1 MRGTDSRTSGIIPAY
16 AGSTAPPRT
25 VRSRKAD
32 HPRIRGEHSL
42 AVTSWAEAYGSSPHT
57 RGARMHIDFDRAMW
71 WIIPAYAGS
80 TDVGEAAGQALS
92 DHPRIRGEHGLTFP
106 GSAPGVGSS
115 PHTRGARGLRA
126 QGRPVPGI
134 IPAYAGSTRRCC
146 SRWPATKDHPR
157 IRGEHR
163 ACRRCPA
170 CLLGI
175 IPAYAGSTTP
185 PLPDRTNRRDHP
197 RIRGEHAISWPH
209 LPSGRGSSPHTR
221 GALANASGRAD
232 GAGIIP
238 AYAGS
243 TGRACRISR
252 PSPDHP
258 RIRGEHGSCATR
270 YCWGRGS
277 SPHTRGAPGA
287 LGAGG
292 AITRI
297 IPAYA
302 GSTAVARPASNSI
315 ADHPRIRGEHTPSG
329 LRGFDGGGS
338 SPHTRGAPAEASDE
352 DRLGGIIPAYAGST
366 LLPSTRFLSWPDHP
380 RIRGEHYVSLQVQHL
395 VLGSSPHTRGAP
407 KCAHGPPA
415 PERIIPA
422 YAGSTARCA
431 TIWTVRQDHP
441 RIRGEHPHD
450 GAGVLIAL
458 GSSPHT
464 RGALD
469 EAPLEPCEGGDHPR
483 IRGEHRLFLGEF
495 PFRDGSSPH
504 TRGAQA
510 SIWATPWSLG
520 IIPAYAGSTS
530 TRGR

>member
-175 IPAYAGSTTP
+175 IPAYAGSTP
-185 PLPDRTNRRDHP
+185 SPGPISRRAEDHP
-197 RIRGEHAISWPH
+197 RIRGEHWQTRPAGPTG
-209 LPSGRGSSPHTR
+209 LGSSPHTR
-221 GALANASGRAD
+221 GAQAELVAYLAQAR
-232 GAGIIP
+232 IIP

-243 TGRACRISR
+243 TGRV
-252 PSPDHP
+252 P
-258 RIRGEHGSCATR
+258 RDIV
-270 YCWGRGS
+270 
-277 SPHTRGAPGA
+277 GA
-287 LGAGG
+287 
-292 AITRI
+292 
-297 IPAYA
+297 
-302 GSTAVARPASNSI
+302 
-315 ADHPRIRGEHTPSG
+315 
-329 LRGFDGGGS
+329 
-338 SPHTRGAPAEASDE
+338 
-352 DRLGGIIPAYAGST
+352 
-366 LLPSTRFLSWPDHP
+366 
-380 RIRGEHYVSLQVQHL
+380 
-395 VLGSSPHTRGAP
+395 
-407 KCAHGPPA
+407 
-415 PERIIPA
+415 
-422 YAGSTARCA
+422 
-431 TIWTVRQDHP
+431 
-441 RIRGEHPHD
+441 
-450 GAGVLIAL
+450 
-458 GSSPHT
+458 
-464 RGALD
+464 
-469 EAPLEPCEGGDHPR
+469 GDHPR
-483 IRGEHRLFLGEF
+483 IRGEHQG
-495 PFRDGSSPH
+495 P
-504 TRGAQA
+504 
-510 SIWATPWSLG
+510 
-520 IIPAYAGSTS
+520 
-530 TRGR
+530 